1 MSSPNNID
9 HEPLEEFLISD
20 PVLADGPLPGN
31 AKKTRQH
38 IVPQWLQ
45 RGFSQSK
52 DPKRVKVAVYRKD
65 SEPIFTNIANVGVRK
80 SFFTSTYFDGD
91 KSVTQLDGEFAAI
104 IDKLRG
110 QEGSL
115 TGEDETNACKLFAHL
130 EVRHHAVDHTVRE
143 MWANILPILF
153 DRIRS
158 EKKLQDWLH
167 KPVLSQQNSVDAIA
181 QNCTHQLRQAKARR
195 GAPPVNLREMIR
207 YAADYIDSFKA
218 GVSADISATGAV
230 PEFVVE
236 KFTELIGRK
245 ELLEHSI
252 VYNRSRGMFLHADAK
267 SKVAGY
273 SNYSWKIVH
282 FSEDIV
288 LPDSMV
294 FHEVTDSL
302 LIQNYLYVP
311 ARQLASYLP
320 ISSRS
325 ALVGRSKPHRRR
337 LPNAAQM
344 RHMAAQASFKYFI
357 AAVQSETYGR
367 LKSKIGKHRKYATP
381 AIWRL
386 VAKECLAH

>member
-1 MSSPNNID
+1 MSSPNNVD

-20 PVLADGPLPGN
+20 PVPAAGPLPGS

-65 SEPIFTNIANVGVRK
+65 SEPIFTNIVNVGVRK

-91 KSVTQLDGEFAAI
+91 KSVTQLDSEFAAI

-115 TGEDETNACKLFAHL
+115 TGEDEKKACRLFAHL
-130 EVRHHAVDHTVRE
+130 EVRHHGIDRIVRE

-153 DRIRS
+153 DHVRN
-158 EKKLQDWLH
+158 EKELQDWIH
-167 KPVLSQQNSVDAIA
+167 KPVLSQQNCMDAIA
-181 QNCTHQLRQAKARR
+181 RNCAHQLRQAKACR

-218 GVSADISATGAV
+218 LMSTDVAATGAV
-230 PEFVVE
+230 PELVAE
-236 KFTELIGRK
+236 KYAKLIDRK
-245 ELLEHSI
+245 EVLEHSI

-267 SKVAGY
+267 SRVAGY

-282 FSEDIV
+282 FPENIV

-294 FHEVTDSL
+294 FHEATDSS

-325 ALVGRSKPHRRR
+325 ALVGRSKAHKRR

-357 AAVQSETYGR
+357 VAVQREAYGR
-367 LKSKIGKHRKYATP
+367 LKSKIGKHRKYSTP

-386 VAKECLAH
+386 VVKECLAH

>member
-1 MSSPNNID
+1 MNHWKN
-9 HEPLEEFLISD
+9 HEILDSVP
-20 PVLADGPLPGN
+20 ADGPLPGN
-31 AKKTRQH
+31 VKKTRQH

-52 DPKRVKVAVYRKD
+52 GPKRVKVAVYRKD
-65 SEPIFTNIANVGVRK
+65 SEPFFTNIVNVGVRK

-115 TGEDETNACKLFAHL
+115 VGEDETNACRLFAHL
-130 EVRHHAVDHTVRE
+130 EVRHYSVDRMVRE
-143 MWANILPILF
+143 MWTNILPILF
-153 DRIRS
+153 DRVRN

-167 KPVLSQQNSVDAIA
+167 KPVLSQQNCMDAIA
-181 QNCTHQLRQAKARR
+181 QNCAHQLRQAKAHR

-207 YAADYIDSFKA
+207 YAADYIDWFKA

-230 PEFVVE
+230 PEFVAE
-236 KFTELIGRK
+236 KYTELIGRK

-252 VYNRSRGMFLHADAK
+252 VYNRSKGMFLHADAK
-267 SKVAGY
+267 SRVAGY
-273 SNYSWKIVH
+273 SNFSWKIVY
-282 FSEDIV
+282 FPEDIV
-288 LPDSMV
+288 LSDSMV
-294 FHEVTDSL
+294 FHEVTDSP
-302 LIQNYLYVP
+302 LIQNYLHVP

-325 ALVGRSKPHRRR
+325 ALVGRSKPHKRR
-337 LPNAAQM
+337 LPNAAQI

-357 AAVQSETYGR
+357 AAVQSEAYGR

-386 VAKECLAH
+386 IAKECLAH